1 VPFGNDPNV
10 LRRYHLDPMRS
21 EFSQAAI
28 RMRMLAARMRGHA
41 AETSVEGFRRKF
53 ENAAS
58 ELEEAAV
65 DLESRAESE
74 SQAAS
79 VRQKS

>member
-1 VPFGNDPNV
+1 
-10 LRRYHLDPMRS
+10 
-21 EFSQAAI
+21 
-28 RMRMLAARMRGHA
+28 MLAARMRGHA

-65 DLESRAESE
+65 DLESRAKSE
-74 SQAAS
+74 PRPAG
-79 VRQKS
+79 VRKKS

>member
-1 VPFGNDPNV
+1 MPFGKDPNV
-10 LRRYHLDPMRS
+10 LLRYHADPMRS
-21 EFSQAAI
+21 ELSQAAI